1 MGADADR
8 RRGPGGEL
16 LVEAHGRVRL
26 VTLNR
31 PDALN
36 ATNEALHGELARIWP
51 ELDADP
57 EVGAIVLTGAG
68 KAFSGGGDLNLLDRM
83 TTNIECRE
91 GMLAEAADIVRGMTS
106 VRVPIV
112 GAVESML
119 HDAMTAESASFD
131 EPAFQANLARMLR
144 RSASS

>member
-1 MGADADR
+1 MGADAYQ
-8 RRGPGGEL
+8 RRGPGAEL
-16 LVEAHGRVRL
+16 LVEAHGPVRL

-57 EVGAIVLTGAG
+57 EVGAIALTGAG
-68 KAFSGGGDLNLLDRM
+68 KASLELAARLAAYPSQAVRETKALLNRALR
-83 TTNIECRE
+83 
-91 GMLAEAADIVRGMTS
+91 
-106 VRVPIV
+106 
-112 GAVESML
+112 GAVASML

-131 EPAFQANLARMLR
+131 EAAFKANLAKMLR